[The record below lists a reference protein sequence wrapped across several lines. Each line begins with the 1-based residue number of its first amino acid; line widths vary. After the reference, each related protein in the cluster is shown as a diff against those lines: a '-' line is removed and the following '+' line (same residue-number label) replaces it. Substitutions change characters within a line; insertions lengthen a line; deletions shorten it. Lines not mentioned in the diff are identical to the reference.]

1 MGKKEDDKKYR
12 ETHKK
17 QLEAY
22 EATPERKSRR
32 KITKKIWRQNNFDK
46 VKEQKRKSRR
56 KERFNH
62 NVRNQTWARFG
73 KLPKDWQYHHPY
85 PYRYDVFICVH
96 KDEHPQ
102 IDVKY
107 GKTGEIIT

>member
-22 EATPERKSRR
+22 EASPTRKARR
-32 KITKKIWRQNNFDK
+32 TITKREWRLNHPVR
-46 VKEQKRKSRR
+46 VKAWKKRDRIKNRLHKNIREQTRD
-56 KERFNH
+56 
-62 NVRNQTWARFG
+62 RFG

-107 GKTGEIIT
+107 GKTGEIIG